1 MDHQPDFLSDFL
13 SSDCILTGLRSSDGL
28 NGLRSSDGLNGLRSS
43 DGLDG
48 LTPAVT
54 GPQVPEERSGPDAAV
69 EVRQSAQQCQTG
81 NGGRG
86 QKAECS

>member
-28 NGLRSSDGLNGLRSS
+28 NGLRSSDGLN
-43 DGLDG
+43 G